1 MTLRPPG
8 RAGLAR
14 TIIAWSGPALA
25 ARAAMAVQAR
35 PIADRYALGV
45 ADGRAGYASDRIARH
60 RDACTDA
67 TPVPDERARLEGRRA
82 GLVEYCQPH
91 RAIDAGLAGRACA
104 GVCRHRRCGSL
115 YTAARRAHDARSRVA
130 SIERDLATKRRD
142 IADRDTSD
150 VRRGFL
156 GREAL
161 SLEPERSRASGARA
175 DAEAALDRLR
185 GDPGVRPVGA
195 ARSQRATRSRRPS
208 ATKIPPAARSSHAPA
223 AGRRARRSPM
233 PPAK

>member
-1 MTLRPPG
+1 MKRLPAR
-8 RAGLAR
+8 RAARALLAW
-14 TIIAWSGPALA
+14 AGPALA
-25 ARAAMAVQAR
+25 ACTAMAAQAC
-35 PIADRYALGV
+35 PITDWYAQGV
-45 ADGRAGYASDRIARH
+45 ADGRAGYTADRLVRH
-60 RDACTDA
+60 RESCPDA
-67 TPVPDERARLEGRRA
+67 TAVPDERAWLEGRRA

-115 YTAARRAHDARSRVA
+115 YTAARRVHDARSRVA

-150 VRRGFL
+150 VLRGFL

-161 SLEPERSRASGARA
+161 SLEPERSRARGARA